1 MFLPLHDANPLKIIP
16 FQFVTV
22 AIIAVCVGAFL
33 WQVSQGQTDAGELVY
48 GLGMIPAVLVGGRT
62 LEPALVMVPS
72 ELTLITSM
80 FLHSGWLHLIGNMLY
95 LWVFGDNIEDSMG
108 HVKFVVFFLA
118 CGVAGGLAHAIANGS
133 SASPAIGASGAVSG
147 VLGAYLML
155 HPRVK
160 VLVLVI
166 KAIPLR
172 LPAYIVLGGWI
183 ALQLFE
189 LWVSSGEAGQI
200 ALWAH
205 IGGFAVGVV
214 LIVPMRHRDVP
225 LFDNPGPAH

>member
-48 GLGMIPAVLVGGRT
+48 GLGMIPAVLFGGRA
-62 LEPALVMVPS
+62 LEPALVMVPA

-108 HVKFVVFFLA
+108 HVKFAVFFLV

-133 SASPAIGASGAVSG
+133 SASPVIGASGAVSG
-147 VLGAYLML
+147 VLGAYLLL
-155 HPRVK
+155 HPKVK

-189 LWVSSGEAGQI
+189 LWVSSGDAGQI

-205 IGGFAVGVV
+205 IGGFVVGIA

-225 LFDNPGPAH
+225 LFDTGVAH

>member
-22 AIIAVCVGAFL
+22 TIIAACVVAFL
-33 WQVSQGQTDAGELVY
+33 WQLAEGQTETGELVY
-48 GLGMIPAVLVGGRT
+48 GLGMIPAVLFDGRE
-62 LEPALVMVPS
+62 LEPALVMVPA

-108 HVKFVVFFLA
+108 HVKFAAFFLV
-118 CGVAGGLAHAIANGS
+118 CGVAHAIANGD
-133 SASPAIGASGAVSG
+133 SASPVIGASGAVSG

-155 HPRVK
+155 HPKVK

-166 KAIPLR
+166 KWIPLR
-172 LPAYIVLGGWI
+172 LSAYIVLGGWI

-189 LWVSSGEAGQI
+189 LFVLSNEAGQI

-205 IGGFAVGVV
+205 VGGFAVGAA
-214 LIVPMRHRDVP
+214 LIVPMRRKDMP
-225 LFDNPGPAH
+225 LFDKPG

>member
-22 AIIAVCVGAFL
+22 TIIAACVVAFL
-33 WQVSQGQTDAGELVY
+33 WQVSQGQTETGELVY
-48 GLGMIPAVLVGGRT
+48 GLGMIPAVLFGGRE
-62 LEPALVMVPS
+62 LEPALVMVPA

-108 HVKFVVFFLA
+108 HLKFAAFFLV
-118 CGVAGGLAHAIANGS
+118 CGVAGGLAHAFANGD
-133 SASPAIGASGAVSG
+133 SASPVIGASGAVSG

-155 HPRVK
+155 HPKVK

-166 KAIPLR
+166 KWIPLR
-172 LPAYIVLGGWI
+172 LSAYIVLGGWI

-189 LWVSSGEAGQI
+189 LFVSSNEASQI

-205 IGGFAVGVV
+205 VGGFAVGAA
-214 LIVPMRHRDVP
+214 LIVPMRRRNLP
-225 LFDNPGPAH
+225 LFDKPG

>member
-22 AIIAVCVGAFL
+22 SIIVACVVAFL
-33 WQVSQGQTDAGELVY
+33 WQVSQGQADSGDLVY
-48 GLGMIPAVLVGGRT
+48 GLGMIPAVLVGGRE
-62 LEPALVMVPS
+62 LEPALVMVPA

-108 HVKFVVFFLA
+108 HVKFVAFFVA
-118 CGVAGGLAHAIANGS
+118 CGVAGGLAHAIANGGS
-133 SASPAIGASGAVSG
+133 TAPVIGASGAVSG
-147 VLGAYLML
+147 VLGAYLLL
-155 HPRVK
+155 HPKVK
-160 VLVLVI
+160 VLVLVV

-189 LWVSSGEAGQI
+189 LWVSSDGVGEI

-205 IGGFAVGVV
+205 IGGFVAGIA
-214 LIVPMRHRDVP
+214 LIVPMRRRDVP
-225 LFDNPGPAH
+225 LFDQGVAH

>member
-22 AIIAVCVGAFL
+22 TIIALCVGAFL

-48 GLGMIPAVLVGGRT
+48 GLGMIPVVLLGDRT
-62 LEPALVMVPS
+62 LEPALVMVPA
-72 ELTLITSM
+72 ELTLITSI

-108 HVKFVVFFLA
+108 HVKFVVFFLV

-133 SASPAIGASGAVSG
+133 SASPMLGASGAVSG
-147 VLGAYLML
+147 VLGAYLLL
-155 HPRVK
+155 HPKVK

-189 LWVSSGEAGQI
+189 LWVSSGDAGQI

-205 IGGFAVGVV
+205 IGGFAVGIA

-225 LFDNPGPAH
+225 LFDTGVAH

>member
-33 WQVSQGQTDAGELVY
+33 WQVSQGQTDAGDLIY
-48 GLGMIPAVLVGGRT
+48 GLGMIPAVLVGDRT
-62 LEPALVMVPS
+62 LDPALVMVSS

-118 CGVAGGLAHAIANGS
+118 CGVAGGLAHAIANGDS
-133 SASPAIGASGAVSG
+133 VSPTIGASGAVSG
-147 VLGAYLML
+147 VLGAYLLL

-189 LWVSSGEAGQI
+189 LWISSGEAGQI

-205 IGGFAVGVV
+205 IGGFAVGVA

-225 LFDNPGPAH
+225 LFDTGVAH

>member
-1 MFLPLHDANPLKIIP
+1 
-16 FQFVTV
+16 
-22 AIIAVCVGAFL
+22 
-33 WQVSQGQTDAGELVY
+33 
-48 GLGMIPAVLVGGRT
+48 
-62 LEPALVMVPS
+62 
-72 ELTLITSM
+72 
-80 FLHSGWLHLIGNMLY
+80 
-95 LWVFGDNIEDSMG
+95 MG

-118 CGVAGGLAHAIANGS
+118 CGVAGGLAHAIANGDS
-133 SASPAIGASGAVSG
+133 VAPTIGASGAVSG
-147 VLGAYLML
+147 VLGAYLLL
-155 HPRVK
+155 HPKVK

-189 LWVSSGEAGQI
+189 LWVSSGDAGQI

-205 IGGFAVGVV
+205 IGGFAVGIA

-225 LFDNPGPAH
+225 LFDNTGVAH